1 MIKGRITAGGKSFLL
16 IGLSRLNWEQLLEG
30 RPIPIDAAELGEFG
44 LPDGMG
50 VIVMGGETEAAMS
63 EKLGGMALQPE
74 VAGQRFLLKGKL
86 P

>member
-1 MIKGRITAGGKSFLL
+1 MIKGRITAGDKPFLL
-16 IGLSRLNWEQLLEG
+16 IGLSHLNWDRLLEG
-30 RPIPIDAAELGEFG
+30 HPISIEAAELGELG

-63 EKLGGMALQPE
+63 EELGALPLQPE